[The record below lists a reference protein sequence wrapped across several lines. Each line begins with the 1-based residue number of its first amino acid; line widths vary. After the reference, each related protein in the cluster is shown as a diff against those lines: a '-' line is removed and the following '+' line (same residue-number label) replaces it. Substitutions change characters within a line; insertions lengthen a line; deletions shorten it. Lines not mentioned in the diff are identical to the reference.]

1 MQMAAQSF
9 TSALMHIG
17 GQVSRSMG
25 PMSLFVMLIR
35 CKFHSQNVYYNAF
48 TPPPYNLA
56 SSGYQWTTGSVYYPT
71 IIMAELFGSSN
82 QSRIVDLNADGGN
95 EFHPAYAVYEN
106 GVPTRLGLINFV
118 SDPSQA
124 NDLTVN
130 IDFGGAALPQP
141 TVQVR

>member
-1 MQMAAQSF
+1 
-9 TSALMHIG
+9 
-17 GQVSRSMG
+17 
-25 PMSLFVMLIR
+25 MLTQHN
-35 CKFHSQNVYYNAF
+35 FPPQNVYYNAF

-82 QSRIVDLNADGGN
+82 QSRIVDLNADNGN

-118 SDPSQA
+118 SDASGA

-130 IDFGGAALPQP
+130 VDFGGAALPQA

>member
-1 MQMAAQSF
+1 M
-9 TSALMHIG
+9 ALMSFY
-17 GQVSRSMG
+17 V
-25 PMSLFVMLIR
+25 VLIR
-35 CKFHSQNVYYNAF
+35 RKYHSQNVYYNAF

-118 SDPSQA
+118 SDPSGA
-124 NDLTVN
+124 NDLVVN
-130 IDFGGAALPQP
+130 VDFGGAALPQP